1 MTLAVEARFKE
12 VDREDIQDVLNL
24 HEEKLLN
31 EELIQLEKYKEMKM
45 FSLTVKILK

>member
-12 VDREDIQDVLNL
+12 VDREDIQNVLNS
-24 HEEKLLN
+24 HEEKLSN

-45 FSLTVKILK
+45 LSLTVKILK